1 MPMTIAVSKKEWL
14 LALIFLFVIAFY
26 TFNSISDSDVYY
38 HLKTGEYIW
47 ETKTIPIHDIFS
59 YAAEG
64 AHWVNSEWL
73 AALIFFLIYH
83 LFNSIWSVMI
93 LAAIFCFLTY
103 WLVLKNALLR
113 GANFYLTLI
122 LIFVVAF
129 LTLGL
134 WVPRPQVFS
143 YFLMAL
149 LLFLLEKWRRDKKN
163 AVLYSLPFIFLIWAN
178 LHSSVILGLVIFA
191 FYLIASLIKP
201 AAYSEQ
207 SEKIFSRPL
216 FFVFVASLAL
226 CFVNPNTYRSLTYF
240 LTISPSIQ
248 FLGVMDWKSIL
259 SYLYVPQNIVFLT
272 LMVIV
277 AGFIFW
283 RSIVSKKFTW
293 RDLGLVAAFFILPL
307 ISLRHLSY
315 FPLVV
320 FPIFVQQ
327 LSEYIPT
334 QKFLSKNSAKK
345 VAYQILIVIAVI
357 CLIIKLF
364 IFPGQ
369 AVNKH
374 FLPVGAANFIEQN
387 HISGPMFNLEMA
399 GYLIWRLW
407 PQQKVFLNDSSEVF
421 SGQAAENYKKIALT
435 QDNWLELVK
444 NYNIN
449 YFVFGYKTPLVSLA
463 KNLTKGLREQLDFR
477 LVYWDDASVIYLKNS
492 ETNKPIIDRFEY
504 KVIQP
509 FYNPNSIKKEEF
521 KTAAQEIMR
530 ALDMNPDSNLLME
543 YGKILSQRVKVE

>member
-1 MPMTIAVSKKEWL
+1 MSLLTAISKKEWL

-26 TFNSISDSDVYY
+26 TFNSISDNDVWY

-47 ETKTIPIHDIFS
+47 ETKTVPTHDIFS
-59 YAAEG
+59 YTAQG
-64 AHWVNSEWL
+64 ARWVTHEWL
-73 AALIFFLIYH
+73 GALIFFLVYH

-93 LAAIFCFLTY
+93 LAAIFCLLTY
-103 WLVLKNALLR
+103 WLVLKNAFLR
-113 GANFYLTLI
+113 GANFYLALI
-122 LIFVVAF
+122 LIFPVAF

-134 WVPRPQVFS
+134 WVPRPQIFS

-163 AVLYSLPFIFLIWAN
+163 VVLYSLPFIFLIWAN

-191 FYLIASLIKP
+191 FYLIADSIKLGP
-201 AAYSEQ
+201 YSES
-207 SEKIFSRPL
+207 SEKVFSRPL
-216 FFVFVASLAL
+216 FFVFVASLIL

-240 LTISPSIQ
+240 LTISPVIK

-259 SYLYVPQNIVFLT
+259 SYLYIPQAIIFLI
-272 LMVIV
+272 LMVMM

-283 RSIVSKKFTW
+283 RSIVNKKFNW
-293 RDLGLVAAFFILPL
+293 RDLGLVAVFFILPL
-307 ISLRHLSY
+307 ISIRHFSY

-320 FPIFVQQ
+320 FPIFVRQ

-334 QKFLSKNSAKK
+334 EKFLSKNSAKK
-345 VAYQILIVIAVI
+345 LAYQILIVIAVI

-387 HISGPMFNLEMA
+387 HINGSMFNLEMG

-407 PQQKVFLNDSSEVF
+407 PQQKVFLDGRNEVF
-421 SGQAAENYKKIALT
+421 AGQAAENYKKIALT

-449 YFVFGYKTPLVSLA
+449 YFVLGYKTPLISLA
-463 KNLTKGLREQLDFR
+463 KNLTKDLREQLDFR

-492 ETNKPIIDRFEY
+492 ETNRPIIDRFEY

-509 FYNPNSIKKEEF
+509 FYNPNSIQKEEF
-521 KTAAQEIMR
+521 KTAAQEIMM

>member
-1 MPMTIAVSKKEWL
+1 MTTAVSKKEWL
-14 LALIFLFVIAFY
+14 LAVIFLFVIAFY
-26 TFNSISDSDVYY
+26 TFNSISDSDVWY

-47 ETKTIPIHDIFS
+47 ETKTVPTHDIFS
-59 YAAEG
+59 YTAEG
-64 AHWVNSEWL
+64 ARWVTHELLS
-73 AALIFFLIYH
+73 ALIFFLVYH

-103 WLVLKNALLR
+103 WLVLKNAFLR
-113 GANFYLTLI
+113 GANFYLALI
-122 LIFVVAF
+122 LIFPVAF

-134 WVPRPQVFS
+134 WVPQPKIFS

-163 AVLYSLPFIFLIWAN
+163 IVLYSLPFIFLIWAN
-178 LHSSVILGLVIFA
+178 LHSSVILGLVILA
-191 FYLIASLIKP
+191 FYLI
-201 AAYSEQ
+201 
-207 SEKIFSRPL
+207 SEKVFSRPL
-216 FFVFVASLAL
+216 FFVFVASLVL
-226 CFVNPNTYRSLTYF
+226 CFVNPNTYRTLTYF
-240 LTISPSIQ
+240 LTISPVIK

-259 SYLYVPQNIVFLT
+259 SYLYIPQAIIFLI
-272 LMVIV
+272 LMVMM

-283 RSIVSKKFTW
+283 SSIANKKFNW
-293 RDLGLVAAFFILPL
+293 RDLGLVAVFFILPL
-307 ISLRHLSY
+307 ISIRHFSY

-320 FPIFVQQ
+320 FPIFVRQ
-327 LSEYIPT
+327 LSEYTPT
-334 QKFLSKNSAKK
+334 EKFLSKNSAKK
-345 VAYQILIVIAVI
+345 LAYQILIVIAAI

-374 FLPVGAANFIEQN
+374 FLPVAAANFIEQN
-387 HISGPMFNLEMA
+387 HINGPMFNLEMG

-407 PQQKVFLNDSSEVF
+407 PQQKVFLDGRSEVF
-421 SGQAAENYKKIALT
+421 AGQPADNYKKIALT

-449 YFVFGYKTPLVSLA
+449 YFVLAYKTPLVSLA
-463 KNLTKGLREQLDFR
+463 RNLTKGLREQLDFR

-492 ETNKPIIDRFEY
+492 ETNGSILERFEY

-509 FYNPNSIKKEEF
+509 FYNPNSIQKEDF
-521 KTAAQEIMR
+521 KMVAQEIMR
-530 ALDMNPDSNLLME
+530 ALEMNPDSNLLME
-543 YGKILSQRVKVE
+543 YGKILSQRVKVK

>member
-1 MPMTIAVSKKEWL
+1 MSIPTAVSKKEWL

-26 TFNSISDSDVYY
+26 TFNSISDSDIWY

-47 ETKTIPIHDIFS
+47 GTKTVPTHDIFS
-59 YAAEG
+59 YTAQG
-64 AHWVNSEWL
+64 ARWVTHEWL
-73 AALIFFLIYH
+73 SALIFFLAYH

-93 LAAIFCFLTY
+93 LAAIFCLLTC
-103 WLVLKNALLR
+103 WLVLKNAFLR
-113 GANFYLTLI
+113 GANFYLALI
-122 LIFVVAF
+122 LIFPVAF

-134 WVPRPQVFS
+134 WVPGPQIFS

-163 AVLYSLPFIFLIWAN
+163 IVLYCLPFIFLIWAN
-178 LHSSVILGLVIFA
+178 LHSSVILGLIIFA
-191 FYLIASLIKP
+191 FYLIASLIKSDI
-201 AAYSEQ
+201 YSES
-207 SEKIFSRPL
+207 SEKVFSRPL
-216 FFVFVASLAL
+216 FFVFVASLVL
-226 CFVNPNTYRSLTYF
+226 CFVNPNTYRTLTYF
-240 LTISPSIQ
+240 LTISPVIK

-259 SYLYVPQNIVFLT
+259 SYLYIPQVIIVLI
-272 LMVIV
+272 LMVV
-277 AGFIFW
+277 AASFIFW
-283 RSIVSKKFTW
+283 RSIVNKKFNW
-293 RDLGLVAAFFILPL
+293 RDLGLVAVFSILPL
-307 ISLRHLSY
+307 IAIRHLSY

-334 QKFLSKNSAKK
+334 EKFLSKNFSKK
-345 VAYQILIVIAVI
+345 LAYQILIVIAVI
-357 CLIIKLF
+357 CLMIKLF

-369 AVNKH
+369 AVDKH
-374 FLPVGAANFIEQN
+374 FLPVGAANFIAQN
-387 HISGPMFNLEMA
+387 HISGPMFNLEMG

-407 PQQKVFLNDSSEVF
+407 PQQKVFLDDRNEVF
-421 SGQAAENYKKIALT
+421 AGQVADNYKKIALI

-449 YFVFGYKTPLVSLA
+449 YFVLGYKIPLSSLA
-463 KNLTKGLREQLDFR
+463 KKLTKDLREQLDFR

-492 ETNKPIIDRFEY
+492 EMNRPIIDRFEY

-509 FYNPNSIKKEEF
+509 FYDPNSIQKEDF

-530 ALDMNPDSNLLME
+530 ALDMNPDSDLLME
-543 YGKILSQRVKVE
+543 YGKILSQRVKVK